1 MEVQHHI
8 DRQQRRHWRGAD
20 AAFHML
26 FIWVLVMEFSVGN

>member
-20 AAFHML
+20 AAFHMG
-26 FIWVLVMEFSVGN
+26 ISWIIKVL

>member
-20 AAFHML
+20 SAFHMGISYGVFRRKL
-26 FIWVLVMEFSVGN
+26 I